1 MHAKRAMETSEE
13 ESIFL
18 RVGVFF
24 LSVCTLTWWEKLISK
39 SIILMKRVIL
49 FFVALSAVATFTSC
63 VERKQQRVA
72 VEKTYKVMTV
82 ESADRTLKT
91 GYSATINGCQTVEIR
106 PQVSG
111 MITEILINEG
121 DFVSKGQV
129 LFVID
134 QTPYKAAYEIA
145 QANVKSAEASLAT
158 AQLILDSNKDLF
170 AQDVVSE
177 FDLMTSRNDL
187 AEAEARLTLA
197 RAEEINATNNL
208 SYTEVRSPVN
218 GVASMI
224 PYRVGA
230 LVSSNIN
237 TPLVT
242 VSDDSEVYAYFS
254 MAENVMLDMIQQ
266 YGSLKEAIREM
277 PPVELLMSNGQ
288 IYKHKGR
295 IDAVS
300 GTISATTG
308 AVSLRA
314 SFPNRQRLL
323 RDGGSGQVVIPS
335 VQKDAI
341 VIPQAATY
349 ELQERIFVYKVIDG
363 KAVSSQIKVMA
374 QNNGVEYIV
383 LEGLEVGDVIVAE
396 GAGLVREGAVI
407 KTAEQLAAEKAAAAQ
422 AAQAKVDS
430 LSEVNE

>member
-1 MHAKRAMETSEE
+1 MLA
-13 ESIFL
+13 
-18 RVGVFF
+18 
-24 LSVCTLTWWEKLISK
+24 
-39 SIILMKRVIL
+39 
-49 FFVALSAVATFTSC
+49 SC
-63 VERKQQRVA
+63 KEAPKKQQASR
-72 VEKTYKVMTV
+72 ERIYKTMTV
-82 ESADRTLKT
+82 EAADRTLTT
-91 GYSATINGCQTVEIR
+91 GYAATISGCQTVEIR

-111 MITEILINEG
+111 MITDILINEG

-145 QANVKSAEASLAT
+145 QANVKSAEAGLST
-158 AQLILDSNKDLF
+158 AQLILDSNKELF
-170 AQDVVSE
+170 EQGVVSE

-187 AEAEARLTLA
+187 VDAEARLALA

-208 SYTEVRSPVN
+208 SYTEVRSPLD

-230 LVSSNIN
+230 LVSSSIT

-254 MAENVMLDMIQQ
+254 MAENTMLDLIQA

-277 PPVELLMSNGQ
+277 PEVELLMSNGKK
-288 IYKHKGR
+288 YPKKGR

-314 SFPNRQRLL
+314 TFPNKSRLL
-323 RDGGSGQVVIPS
+323 RDGGSGKVVIPTIMNNS
-335 VQKDAI
+335 I
-341 VIPQAATY
+341 VIPQSATY
-349 ELQERIFVYKVIDG
+349 ELQEKIFVYKVIDG
-363 KAVSSQIKVMA
+363 KAVSAAITVLP

-383 LEGLEVGDVIVAE
+383 ESGLSVGDVIIAE
-396 GAGLVREGAVI
+396 GAGLVREGATI
-407 KTAEQLAAEKAAAAQ
+407 KTEADLAAEEAAKKAAEQEAAK
-422 AAQAKVDS
+422 AAEQQSVSNNA
-430 LSEVNE
+430 

>member
-1 MHAKRAMETSEE
+1 
-13 ESIFL
+13 
-18 RVGVFF
+18 
-24 LSVCTLTWWEKLISK
+24 
-39 SIILMKRVIL
+39 MKRVL
-49 FFVALSAVATFTSC
+49 FLLASLAMLASC
-63 VERKQQRVA
+63 KEAPKKQQTSR
-72 VEKTYKVMTV
+72 ERIYKTMTV
-82 ESADRTLKT
+82 EAADRTLTT
-91 GYSATINGCQTVEIR
+91 GYAATISGCQTVEIR

-111 MITEILINEG
+111 MITDILINEG

-145 QANVKSAEASLAT
+145 QANVKSAEAGLST
-158 AQLILDSNKDLF
+158 AQLILDSNKELF
-170 AQDVVSE
+170 EQGVVSE

-187 AEAEARLTLA
+187 VDAEARLALA

-208 SYTEVRSPVN
+208 SYTEVRSPLD

-230 LVSSNIN
+230 LVSSSIT

-254 MAENVMLDMIQQ
+254 MAENTMLDLIQA

-277 PPVELLMSNGQ
+277 PEVELLMSNGKK
-288 IYKHKGR
+288 YPKKGR

-314 SFPNRQRLL
+314 TFPNKSRLL
-323 RDGGSGQVVIPS
+323 RDGGSGKVVIPTILNNS
-335 VQKDAI
+335 I
-341 VIPQAATY
+341 VIPQSATY
-349 ELQERIFVYKVIDG
+349 ELQEKIFVYKVIDG
-363 KAVSSQIKVMA
+363 KAVSAAITVLP

-383 LEGLEVGDVIVAE
+383 ESGLSVGDVIIAE
-396 GAGLVREGAVI
+396 GAGLVREGAII
-407 KTAEQLAAEKAAAAQ
+407 KTEADIAAEEAAKKAAEQEAAKAAEQQSVSNNA
-422 AAQAKVDS
+422 
-430 LSEVNE
+430 